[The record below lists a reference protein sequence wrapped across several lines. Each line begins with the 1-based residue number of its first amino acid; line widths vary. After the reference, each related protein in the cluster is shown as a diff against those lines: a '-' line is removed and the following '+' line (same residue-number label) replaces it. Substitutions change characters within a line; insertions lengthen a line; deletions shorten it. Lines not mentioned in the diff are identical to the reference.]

1 MHKQWFLNQEP
12 AASMNQNP
20 SKPSSP
26 SHTAPSGQQPNN
38 GAQRLRLA
46 PQKGHNLVAS
56 SMTPFDSLLFCKLGI
71 PFLGVCYSCNKSR
84 ACNHLAFLDGGLAWP
99 PFVGPLVFF
108 WRFGSPMHWDFL
120 GWAFL
125 VLFGFFSLSK
135 KVTCWSYISPK
146 LGLGSHRVIGL
157 KT

>member
-1 MHKQWFLNQEP
+1 MVLEPRTSSQHEPKSLQAFFSLTHCSLRAATKQWSTKIK
-12 AASMNQNP
+12 AS
-20 SKPSSP
+20 S
-26 SHTAPSGQQPNN
+26 T
-38 GAQRLRLA
+38 
-46 PQKGHNLVAS
+46 KGHYLVAS

-108 WRFGSPMHWDFL
+108 WRFGSPIHWDFL

-135 KVTCWSYISPK
+135 MVTCWSYVSPK